1 MFKYFLIW
9 LMVLRSYGNTANE
22 TKQSFRTIKSPLHDK
37 KQFSTTVRTT
47 MARPVTLRPFV
58 WSCQFIG
65 FIPFRIEIDK
75 PTKNLND

>member
-37 KQFSTTVRTT
+37 NSSVPRQERQWQDQSLYVRSFGL
-47 MARPVTLRPFV
+47 A
-58 WSCQFIG
+58 
-65 FIPFRIEIDK
+65 
-75 PTKNLND
+75 NLSASFLSE